1 MSVSLMQRRKL
12 CVTFESLFCT
22 CTKRRYIFSFLQQLL
37 LCSSESL
44 LYDIKEQIT
53 KKSKAE
59 ITIKNNSFI
68 IIQQIYFLLEE
79 IYHFKTNVDKF
90 QHQ

>member
-1 MSVSLMQRRKL
+1 M
-12 CVTFESLFCT
+12 
-22 CTKRRYIFSFLQQLL
+22 FSFLQQRL

-59 ITIKNNSFI
+59 ITIKNNSYI
-68 IIQQIYFLLEE
+68 IIQ
-79 IYHFKTNVDKF
+79 
-90 QHQ
+90 